1 MTVAL
6 PAAPEAVTLRV
17 RGLRVAYQ
25 AANGENN
32 PVVWDVDLDLRPG
45 EILGLAGESGCGK
58 STTALAAIGF
68 RPRGAKILGGTS
80 NFGDADLL
88 ALPIQRLRSIW
99 GRRVAY
105 VSQDASLALNPGLPI
120 GRQLAEP
127 LTAHLGLRGADLRRR
142 QLELL
147 ESVGIPGLPAAMDRY
162 PYQFSGGQQQ
172 RIAIAIALSCRPSLL
187 ILDEPTTGLD
197 VTTQARIAALLQE
210 RIAGSGTAALFV
222 SHDLSL
228 LGALARRL
236 AVMYAG
242 EIIEEGP
249 ARSIVSQPR
258 HPYTQALL
266 EAVPSIHQP
275 HRVSGIPGRP
285 PLSVRLDRCAF
296 APRCPHAIKA
306 CHARIHLVATGPDQ
320 QARCIRAGE
329 LAFSVADLKP
339 AEPTATATAETLLAV
354 EDLVC
359 TYLRAAAPAV
369 RHMSFQVEVGEAV
382 GVVGESGSGKTT
394 LLRSIA
400 GLNPPVSG
408 RIRFRGANLAG
419 WAGRR
424 SKAVR
429 QAIQLIFQNPDS
441 SLNPRH
447 TVLELVKRSMT
458 LFRSDVPPAGRDTAV
473 ADLMAAVMLPRG
485 IMYSYPSQLSGGQ
498 KQRVAIARAFAARP
512 SLLLC
517 DEVTS
522 SLDVSVQA
530 TILELISDL
539 ASHFGTSVLF
549 VSHDL
554 AVVRAVASRVIVLK
568 DGGIVEEGDS
578 DQVFR
583 TPRHEYTQTL
593 LRSIPD
599 PLRDTR

>member
-1 MTVAL
+1 MTVVL
-6 PAAPEAVTLRV
+6 PAGPEAVTLRV

-25 AANGENN
+25 AAHREDNT
-32 PVVWDVDLDLRPG
+32 VVWDVDLDLRPG

-58 STTALAAIGF
+58 STAALAAIGF
-68 RPRGAKILGGTS
+68 RPRGAKVLGGTS
-80 NFGDADLL
+80 DFGGADLL

-99 GRRVAY
+99 GRHIAY

-120 GRQLAEP
+120 GRQLGEP
-127 LTAHLGLRGADLRRR
+127 LRAHLGLRGADLRRR

-147 ESVGIPGLPAAMDRY
+147 ESVGIPQLPGAMDRY
-162 PYQFSGGQQQ
+162 PFQFSGGQQQ
-172 RIAIAIALSCRPSLL
+172 RIAIAIALSCRPSVL

-197 VTTQARIAALLQE
+197 VTTQARISALLLEQ
-210 RIAGSGTAALFV
+210 IAGSGTAALFV

-228 LGALARRL
+228 LGAIARRL

-249 ARSIVSQPR
+249 ARTIVTKPR

-275 HRVSGIPGRP
+275 HRVIGIPGRP

-296 APRCPHAIKA
+296 APRCPHAITA
-306 CHARIHLVATGPDQ
+306 CHARIPLVTTGPDQ
-320 QARCIRAGE
+320 KARCIRASE

-369 RHMSFQVEVGEAV
+369 RHVSFQVEVGEAV

-408 RIRFRGANLAG
+408 RIRFRGANLAD

-424 SKAVR
+424 SKAAR

-458 LFRSDVPPAGRDTAV
+458 LFRSDIPPSGRDMAV

-530 TILELISDL
+530 TVLELISDL
-539 ASHFGTSVLF
+539 ASRFGTSVLF

-554 AVVRAVASRVIVLK
+554 AVVRTVASRVIVLK
-568 DGGIVEEGDS
+568 DGVIVEEGDS

-583 TPRHEYTQTL
+583 APRHEYTQTL

-599 PLRDTR
+599 PLRDTG